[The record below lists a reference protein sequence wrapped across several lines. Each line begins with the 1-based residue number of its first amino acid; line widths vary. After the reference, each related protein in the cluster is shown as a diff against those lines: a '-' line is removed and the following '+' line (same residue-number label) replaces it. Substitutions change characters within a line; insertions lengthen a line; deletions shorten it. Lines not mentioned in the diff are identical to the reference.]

1 VSAQADLAA
10 RRRIV
15 IEPRGG
21 WAPLRL
27 DELWEYRELLF
38 FLIWRDVKVRY
49 KQTALGA
56 SWAVL
61 QPALTTV
68 VFALFFGRLAHVPS
82 EGVPYTLFSLSALV
96 LWTFFSQAV
105 GQGAQSLVSVSNMVS
120 KVYFPRLLVPAGAA
134 LSFLVDLAISF
145 AILIV
150 VVLAYGRGFDL
161 RALLVL
167 PFVLL
172 TAAAALAAT
181 VWLAGLNVRYRDV
194 KYAVPFLLQ
203 LWLFVSPVAY
213 PSSLLSGAAK
223 VAYGLNPMAGA
234 IDGFRWALLGT
245 PAPPLSMLVA
255 STAVTL
261 VALVSGLFYFR
272 RVESTFADV
281 I

>member
-1 VSAQADLAA
+1 VSAHATDTP
-10 RRRIV
+10 RRVV
-15 IEPRGG
+15 IEARSG
-21 WAPLRL
+21 WTPLRL

-56 SWAVL
+56 SWAIL

-82 EGVPYTLFSLSALV
+82 EGIPYTLFTLSALV
-96 LWTFFSQAV
+96 LWTFFAQAV
-105 GQGAQSLVSVSNMVS
+105 GQGAQSLVAVSNMVS

-134 LSFLVDLAISF
+134 LSFLVDLLIGF
-145 AILIV
+145 VILIV
-150 VVLAYGRGFDL
+150 VVFAYGRGLDL
-161 RALLVL
+161 RAFLVV

-172 TAAAALAAT
+172 AAAAALAAT
-181 VWLAGLNVRYRDV
+181 VWLAGLNVRYRDI

-213 PSSLLSGAAK
+213 PSSLLSGAGK

-245 PAPPLSMLVA
+245 PAPAIGMLVA

-272 RVESTFADV
+272 RIESTFADL